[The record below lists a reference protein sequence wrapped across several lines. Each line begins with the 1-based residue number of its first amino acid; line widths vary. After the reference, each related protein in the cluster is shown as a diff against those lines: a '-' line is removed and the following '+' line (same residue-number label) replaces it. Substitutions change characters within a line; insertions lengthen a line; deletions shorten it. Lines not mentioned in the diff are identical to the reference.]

1 MALGHSQEGRKRT
14 CGRDQP
20 YHPGSPGHLGEVF
33 TASLWDVEAPGK
45 YEVEEFIRLF
55 YERFSLLQSL
65 EYIISFIFLKNIH
78 LLFLDVLGGS
88 SLLHG
93 LFSSCGQQG
102 LLFIAVCGLLVAEHR
117 P

>member
-55 YERFSLLQSL
+55 YERFFSSAVLGVYHFFYLFEKYS
-65 EYIISFIFLKNIH
+65 SFIFGCAGW
-78 LLFLDVLGGS
+78 F
-88 SLLHG
+88 
-93 LFSSCGQQG
+93 
-102 LLFIAVCGLLVAEHR
+102 FIAAWAFL
-117 P
+117 